1 MPTWIF
7 RHTVV
12 LLHHHDCFGFNI
24 KFLFYLF
31 IFHIGCNEVFICF
44 FLLSLEMAA
53 SSFHIEQPHD
63 NGMFS
68 RICICSL
75 VLAVLGGIMLTGID

>member
-1 MPTWIF
+1 M
-7 RHTVV
+7 

-31 IFHIGCNEVFICF
+31 IFHIGCINIATNVIFIYF
-44 FLLSLEMAA
+44 FLFIPSSEMAA
-53 SSFHIEQPHD
+53 SSFHIEQPQD

-68 RICICSL
+68 RRKN
-75 VLAVLGGIMLTGID
+75 MLTGPGWSWRGHADGY